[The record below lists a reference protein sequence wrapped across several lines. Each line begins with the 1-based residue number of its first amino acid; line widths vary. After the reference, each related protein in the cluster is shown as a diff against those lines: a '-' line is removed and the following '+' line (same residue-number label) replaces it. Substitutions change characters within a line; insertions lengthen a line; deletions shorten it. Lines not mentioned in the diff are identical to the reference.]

1 MRSITAILTAFDFN
15 SSLAQTE
22 HLIND
27 PRSCEC
33 LDYPIL
39 WNRHRY
45 VLQRE
50 VLQCLFINFS
60 ATTSPGPCRDPRKPV
75 TICPGDP
82 GQARDGTYCHLLK
95 PLRYLLT
102 THITEA
108 HPVEWANRN
117 VAAIRSEE
125 VHSKHLPYFILTFMQ
140 KLRLATVLLWYKMQD
155 EIPRSFSG
163 GDDDFF

>member
-82 GQARDGTYCHLLK
+82 GQTRDSPYCHLLK

-102 THITEA
+102 THITKA
-108 HPVEWANRN
+108 HPVEWGQQK
-117 VAAIRSEE
+117 RSCYSE
-125 VHSKHLPYFILTFMQ
+125 
-140 KLRLATVLLWYKMQD
+140 R
-155 EIPRSFSG
+155 G
-163 GDDDFF
+163 GALKTRPVFYLNLYAKVKISYRTPSVQNAR

>member
-1 MRSITAILTAFDFN
+1 MRSITAILTAFDLH

-50 VLQCLFINFS
+50 VLQCLFSNFS
-60 ATTSPGPCRDPRKPV
+60 PTTSPGPSRDPRKPV

-95 PLRYLLT
+95 PVRYLVT

-108 HPVEWANRN
+108 HPVEWGQ
-117 VAAIRSEE
+117 
-125 VHSKHLPYFILTFMQ
+125 Q
-140 KLRLATVLLWYKMQD
+140 K
-155 EIPRSFSG
+155 RSFYSERG
-163 GDDDFF
+163 GALKTFTVFYLNFYAKVKISYPTPPVQNAR